1 MVLVFFKTIFY
12 FFFSITYIYS
22 IAGYGK
28 ILVNTKIPEKKT
40 FNFFELKIYGL
51 ILQLF
56 IAFILHLTIGTSE
69 YINIIILLF
78 GLILYFFYKKKLNQI
93 TSKYILLLLVLIFSV
108 LLISK
113 THEDFIGYHLFSI
126 QEIFNNQIRIG
137 VSKLNFRFL
146 HSSLLI
152 YPQSLMIFPFF
163 SFEFVHLPIFLLYF
177 STIGYFLYI
186 CYYTINNSE
195 RFFSLFIILILLIK
209 FNRLSEFGYDYI
221 SQYLLIIVFHKLYF
235 YNSNK
240 YELVKA
246 IKIFF
251 FSILIKPICLL
262 FLPILFILFYNNKVN
277 YVFNLYSS
285 KFILFSS
292 MLAILIS
299 SSFLRTGCIFYP
311 INTSCFTKEKIF
323 WSEKKS
329 IKEYSEVVS
338 LWAKSFYSQ
347 EKSKYPKILDKELF
361 KKNFNWLK
369 FWIEGHFFYKIS
381 EFLIILISI
390 ILLIHIYF
398 TREKPKI
405 KKLLTKD
412 YLIFLLSLLSI
423 LFWIMT
429 VPQFRFGFASIIIFI
444 YLFFKKFF
452 KMEIIFDK
460 KKVYSL
466 IVFSLLILNTKN
478 LNRISNEI
486 NREDIYKF
494 INFPFYNQLQIEN
507 KMILDID
514 ENKLKKEKLFHIEIL
529 K

>member
-1 MVLVFFKTIFY
+1 MVLIFFKTIFY
-12 FFFSITYIYS
+12 FFLSITYIYS

-28 ILVNTKIPEKKT
+28 ILVNTKISEKKT
-40 FNFFELKIYGL
+40 LNFFELKIYGL
-51 ILQLF
+51 ILQIF
-56 IAFILHLTIGTSE
+56 IAYVLHLTIGTSE
-69 YINIIILLF
+69 YINIIILLV
-78 GLILYFFYKKKLNQI
+78 GLILYFFYKKNLNQI
-93 TSKYILLLLVLIFSV
+93 SFKYILLLLILIFSV

-113 THEDFIGYHLFSI
+113 THEDFIGYHLFSV

-152 YPQSLMIFPFF
+152 YPQSLIVFPFF
-163 SFEFVHLPIFLLYF
+163 SFELVHLPIFLIYF

-186 CYYTINNSE
+186 CYYTSNNSE

-221 SQYLLIIVFHKLYF
+221 SQFLLIIVFHKLYF

-251 FSILIKPICLL
+251 FTILIKPISLL
-262 FLPILFILFYNNKVN
+262 FLPILFILFYNNKFK
-277 YVFNLYSS
+277 YVFNLYGSR
-285 KFILFSS
+285 FILFSS
-292 MLAILIS
+292 MLALLIS

-311 INTSCFTKEKIF
+311 LNISCFTKEKIF
-323 WSEKKS
+323 WSEKHP

-338 LWAKSFYSQ
+338 LWAKNFYSQ
-347 EKSKYPKILDKELF
+347 EKSKYSKISDKEVF
-361 KKNFNWLK
+361 KKKFNWLK

-381 EFLIILISI
+381 EFLIIAVSI
-390 ILLIHIYF
+390 ILLIYIYF

-405 KKLLTKD
+405 KNLLIKD
-412 YLIFLLSLLSI
+412 YLFFLLSLLSI
-423 LFWIMT
+423 IFWIIT
-429 VPQFRFGFASIIIFI
+429 IPQFRFGFASIVIFI
-444 YLFFKKFF
+444 YLFFKNFL

-460 KKVYSL
+460 KKIYSL
-466 IVFSLLILNTKN
+466 IVFSLLILNIKN
-478 LNRISNEI
+478 LNRIIDEI
-486 NREDIYKF
+486 YREDIYKF

-507 KMILDID
+507 KIMLDID
-514 ENKLKKEKLFHIEIL
+514 ENKLKREQLFHVEIL